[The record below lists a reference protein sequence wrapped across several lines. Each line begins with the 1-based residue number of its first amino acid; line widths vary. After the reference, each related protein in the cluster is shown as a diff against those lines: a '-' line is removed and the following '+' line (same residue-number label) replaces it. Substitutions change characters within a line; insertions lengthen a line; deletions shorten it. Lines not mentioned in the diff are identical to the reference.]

1 VKQAVMLWYNTI
13 PSMKISLR
21 STEIV
26 KHTTV
31 EKVTVSI
38 IVSQ

>member
-1 VKQAVMLWYNTI
+1 
-13 PSMKISLR
+13 MKVSLR

-26 KHTTV
+26 KHTV

>member
-1 VKQAVMLWYNTI
+1 
-13 PSMKISLR
+13 MKINLR

-26 KHTTV
+26 KHTV
-31 EKVTVSI
+31 EKVMVSI